1 MSDGYLKPKV
11 KDPKFIRDK
20 KNGQFINPPAYMQLG
35 GLSSAEKLN
44 RSEAAGHMSL
54 EKSGP
59 SAQRN
64 KPI

>member
-1 MSDGYLKPKV
+1 MSESYLKPKV
-11 KDPKFIRDK
+11 KDPKFIRDR

-35 GLSSAEKLN
+35 GLSSADKLN
-44 RSEAAGHMSL
+44 RTAAHGDMAL

-59 SAQRN
+59 SAQRG